1 MIFSNRKE
9 DLPSSFTIVGNLQV
23 LLSLIMGDAKM
34 TLIARKLCWSNKWF
48 AYIQVVRSMMSD
60 GSVHQGSFLRNVSL
74 PNQDENILEEF

>member
-1 MIFSNRKE
+1 
-9 DLPSSFTIVGNLQV
+9 
-23 LLSLIMGDAKM
+23 M

-74 PNQDENILEEF
+74 PNQEENILEEF